1 VLDLAFA
8 IHSELGLHCIA
19 GKINH
24 RLVPLSYILGS
35 GDQVEIITSS
45 SQVPQADWLQYCHT
59 AKAQNRVRAVL
70 RKDKKNIVARGE
82 QLFNEFMKKEGVT
95 PSNEI
100 VTKILGY
107 YHLDS
112 REALYAMLANDEIN
126 ISAKELKEINKSR
139 SSLLSKILRK
149 PFSSKKKTESAEHP
163 KINRKEV
170 YILRPDDAKPNYMLD
185 TCCAPIPG
193 DDVLGFIDDD
203 ENVIVHK
210 VNCPTA
216 MRLKSSFGSR
226 LVATRWEGKADA
238 FMATIGVDGI
248 DRHGILEAIT
258 KVVSQDLGI
267 NIRGLNIAAKQ
278 EVFHCELSVMIDTT
292 ETVDNIC
299 AELKKIDNVKFAKR
313 IS

>member
-1 VLDLAFA
+1 
-8 IHSELGLHCIA
+8 
-19 GKINH
+19 
-24 RLVPLSYILGS
+24 
-35 GDQVEIITSS
+35 
-45 SQVPQADWLQYCHT
+45 
-59 AKAQNRVRAVL
+59 
-70 RKDKKNIVARGE
+70 
-82 QLFNEFMKKEGVT
+82 M
-95 PSNEI
+95 
-100 VTKILGY
+100 
-107 YHLDS
+107 
-112 REALYAMLANDEIN
+112 
-126 ISAKELKEINKSR
+126 
-139 SSLLSKILRK
+139 
-149 PFSSKKKTESAEHP
+149 TESAEHP

-299 AELKKIDNVKFAKR
+299 AELKKIDNVKIRKAYFLNTKLCLRNCLQKTGLVRNLLA
-313 IS
+313 IATVVVIIFGSASF